1 MSIFAISSFAP
12 AAADVTV
19 SENRDT
25 VVNVQFQQI
34 ASVRQAVTV
43 TGSSAPSSLTLD
55 PLTRQR

>member
-1 MSIFAISSFAP
+1 MSLFAISSFAA

-34 ASVRQAVTV
+34 ASVRQAVAV
-43 TGSSAPSSLTLD
+43 TSSWAPSSLTPD